1 MSRYKFE
8 ELFTNENINDLRD
21 IKDTFGN
28 SIQEWIKRGAF
39 GYDRPL
45 STYFLQLDS
54 EQGDLPDIWYGA
66 HYGEIKSPYLLI
78 SLVDRIFNKN
88 FNYSA
93 ELVEIL
99 IEERNDRYK
108 NEPCSESIIRE
119 LKSWDE
125 LCKTNQNVNIGY
137 IQSGLF
143 AKKIIEE

>member
-66 HYGEIKSPYLLI
+66 HYGEIKSPYLLV
-78 SLVDRIFNKN
+78 SLINRIFNKN
-88 FNYSA
+88 FNYNA
-93 ELVEIL
+93 KVIEIL
-99 IEERNDRYK
+99 IKERNDRYK
-108 NEPCSESIIRE
+108 DEPCSVSTIRE

-125 LCKTNQNVNIGY
+125 LCKTNQNINIGY
-137 IQSGLF
+137 VQSGLF
-143 AKKIIEE
+143 AKNI